1 MTKAQTAKAVLVWF
15 GCVNPRRA
23 RWYGRRGGFM
33 TRQYKHGDAL
43 LAGAMW
49 AIPSALITLALVYLL
64 NMPLL
69 LIPGA
74 IVTFGVAA
82 CIMLRDD

>member
-1 MTKAQTAKAVLVWF
+1 
-15 GCVNPRRA
+15 
-23 RWYGRRGGFM
+23 M
-33 TRQYKHGDAL
+33 TRQDKLSNAL
-43 LAGAMW
+43 LAGALW
-49 AIPSALITLALVYLL
+49 AIPSALITVALVYLL

-82 CIMLRDD
+82 CVMLRDDH

>member
-1 MTKAQTAKAVLVWF
+1 MRAAEASMTA
-15 GCVNPRRA
+15 A
-23 RWYGRRGGFM
+23 RSLPGRRGEFM
-33 TRQYKHGDAL
+33 TRQDKLSNAL
-43 LAGAMW
+43 LAGALW

-64 NMPLL
+64 DMRLL

-82 CIMLRDD
+82 CIMLRDDH

>member
-1 MTKAQTAKAVLVWF
+1 
-15 GCVNPRRA
+15 
-23 RWYGRRGGFM
+23 M
-33 TRQYKHGDAL
+33 TRQDKLSNAL
-43 LAGAMW
+43 LAGALW
-49 AIPSALITLALVYLL
+49 AIPSALITIALVYLL

-82 CIMLRDD
+82 CVMLRDDH

>member
-1 MTKAQTAKAVLVWF
+1 
-15 GCVNPRRA
+15 
-23 RWYGRRGGFM
+23 M
-33 TRQYKHGDAL
+33 TRQDKLSNAL
-43 LAGAMW
+43 LAGALW

-64 NMPLL
+64 GMPLL

-82 CIMLRDD
+82 CIMLRGEY

>member
-1 MTKAQTAKAVLVWF
+1 M
-15 GCVNPRRA
+15 
-23 RWYGRRGGFM
+23 M
-33 TRQYKHGDAL
+33 RQDKLSNAL
-43 LAGAMW
+43 LAGALW

-64 NMPLL
+64 DMRLL

-82 CIMLRDD
+82 CVMLRDDH